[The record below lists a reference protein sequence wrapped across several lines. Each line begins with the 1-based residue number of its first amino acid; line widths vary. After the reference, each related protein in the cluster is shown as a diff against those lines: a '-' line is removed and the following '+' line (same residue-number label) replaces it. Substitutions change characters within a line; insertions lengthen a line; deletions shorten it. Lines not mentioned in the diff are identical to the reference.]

1 VGPSQQRQE
10 GRGALAVTRS
20 PSGGPKAIADLSG
33 QRLGSFELL
42 RRLGA
47 GAMGVVYLA
56 KDLVLRRDVA
66 MKLIAKHP
74 GGDED
79 STNHERFLREA
90 RAAARLIHPHVVQ
103 IFQIG
108 ETDELRYIAMEYV
121 PGLTALAL
129 AKRQGGQLPEAFCLQ
144 KMREAADALGL
155 AESLGI
161 CHQDIKPAN
170 LLLTEAGA
178 LKIADFGLA
187 AHVDGSESIGSSSLS
202 TVQGTPYY
210 MSPEQWRNDGISP
223 ATDVYSLGCTIYRLL
238 TGVPPYGQRDLMG
251 CLQGHCSEA
260 VPEPRTLVPEMDP
273 RLADLLVRC
282 MAKHPAERPRAV
294 EIIATIDEIQPGRE
308 TSRWS
313 LSQGLAEH
321 VTPAFALA
329 EGSSSVIMSVSRGRQ
344 SGSWVEEDGVSRPDT
359 DADTDAYIASA
370 HTVQADRTGPAERA
384 SSESGELSTLTA
396 QGYLFSEIRQPVYF
410 WDAGPYAW
418 ALRTLAMQITGG
430 CRATM
435 LLGPEGCG
443 RTFLCDMLAH
453 KVPGLHLFRM
463 EPDLLFGERLLL
475 SLCRQ
480 HGMDINPGASMRFF
494 VEAFLSQALPANE
507 PRATAVI
514 AVDRV
519 DPDDSDLIGD
529 IADILRSSG
538 NPRLAVL
545 MVGASDLHDRLAGN
559 GSLARLGTEL
569 RAPPV
574 LLRRLALQEMIE
586 YIEFRVTTIGG
597 GRVSLRLDPSTQQ
610 LVHAR
615 SEGSPRLVNVYCHNA
630 LIIAGLRGHR
640 APGFEDFRLGMKSR
654 AYLTTESA
662 RALLSRAS

>member
-1 VGPSQQRQE
+1 
-10 GRGALAVTRS
+10 VTRS
-20 PSGGPKAIADLSG
+20 PSAPKAIPDLSG

-56 KDLVLRRDVA
+56 KDSVLRRDVA
-66 MKLIAKHP
+66 MKLIAKYA

-79 STNHERFLREA
+79 TSHHERFLREA

-108 ETDELRYIAMEYV
+108 ETDEFRYIAMEYV

-129 AKRQGGQLPEAFCLQ
+129 AKRHGGHLPETFCMQ
-144 KMREAADALGL
+144 KMREAADALCL
-155 AESLGI
+155 AESLSI

-170 LLLTEAGA
+170 LLLTESGA

-187 AHVDGSESIGSSSLS
+187 AHVDGSESIGSSSMS
-202 TVQGTPYY
+202 TIQGTPYY
-210 MSPEQWRNDGISP
+210 MSPEQWRNEGISP
-223 ATDVYSLGCTIYRLL
+223 ATDIYSLGCTIYRLL

-251 CLQGHCSEA
+251 CLQGHCNEP
-260 VPEPRTLVPEMDP
+260 VPEPRTLLPDMDV
-273 RLADLLVRC
+273 RVAELLVRC
-282 MAKHPAERPRAV
+282 MAKSPVARPRAA
-294 EIIATIDEIQPGRE
+294 EIIATIDEILPGRE
-308 TSRWS
+308 ASRRSQS
-313 LSQGLAEH
+313 LGEY

-329 EGSSSVIMSVSRGRQ
+329 ESSSSVSISVSHGRQ
-344 SGSWVEEDGVSRPDT
+344 SGSWIDEEGTSRPDT
-359 DADTDAYIASA
+359 DADTESYVTNA
-370 HTVQADRTGPAERA
+370 HTVVAERAAPAERA
-384 SSESGELSTLTA
+384 DASQSDEVSTVTA

-410 WDAGPYAW
+410 WDAGPYGW
-418 ALRTLAMQITGG
+418 ALRTLAMQLTSK

-435 LLGPEGCG
+435 LLGPEGSG

-453 KVPGLHLFRM
+453 KVPGLHVFRM
-463 EPDLLFGERLLL
+463 EPELLFSERLLI

-494 VEAFLSQALPANE
+494 VEAFLSQALPADQ
-507 PRATAVI
+507 PGAMAVI

-519 DPDDSDLIGD
+519 DPDDSDLISD
-529 IADILRSSG
+529 IADVLRSTS

-545 MVGASDLHDRLAGN
+545 MVGASDLHDRLAQN
-559 GSLARLGTEL
+559 GGLTRLGTEL

-574 LLRRLALQEMIE
+574 LLRRLTLQEMVE
-586 YIEFRVTTIGG
+586 YIEYRVKTIGAGRVT
-597 GRVSLRLDPSTQQ
+597 LRLEPSTQQ

-615 SEGSPRLVNVYCHNA
+615 SEGSPRLINVYCHNA
-630 LIIAGLRGHR
+630 LIISSLRGSGS
-640 APGFEDFRLGMKSR
+640 PGFEDFRLAMKSR
-654 AYLTTESA
+654 AYLTSESA
-662 RALLSRAS
+662 RALLSHAS